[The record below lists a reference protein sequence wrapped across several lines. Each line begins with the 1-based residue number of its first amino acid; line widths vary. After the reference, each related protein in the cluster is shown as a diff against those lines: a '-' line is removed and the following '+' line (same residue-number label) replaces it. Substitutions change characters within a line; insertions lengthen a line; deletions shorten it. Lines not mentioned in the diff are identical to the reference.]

1 MRIKQ
6 FLKKKLPNFLLLFLN
21 KLLLVKRILF
31 WKYQVINCPICKKP
45 TKTFY
50 SGLFPWIFLTCSG
63 CYSLGRQ
70 RIIANYLTNNKKKI
84 EIKSVLHFAAETCL
98 VDFIH
103 KNIDVDRYD
112 KVDFHPEG
120 KNFIPDQGSLPIDIE
135 NIDEVYFK
143 KYDLVICNH
152 VLEHVNFIKAIPNL
166 KKLVKKN
173 GYIFLTFP
181 IIESWEKNYINEKI
195 TSYEDR
201 TLHFQQ
207 FDHLQLF
214 GKEIKSYLSCE
225 NFSLIE
231 HIVFGED
238 TVKYGIAQGE
248 TLFILKRNN

>member
-1 MRIKQ
+1 MMKY
-6 FLKKKLPNFLLLFLN
+6 FFKKKLPKTLLCILHNLLLI
-21 KLLLVKRILF
+21 KRILS
-31 WKYQVINCPICKKP
+31 WRHQVINCPICDQS
-45 TKTFY
+45 TKTCY
-50 SGLFPWIFLTCSG
+50 TGLFPWIFLTCPG
-63 CYSLGRQ
+63 CYSLSRH
-70 RIIANYLTNNKKKI
+70 RIIANFISENKKNLK
-84 EIKSVLHFAAETCL
+84 IKSILHFAAETCL
-98 VDFIH
+98 VDFFH
-103 KNIDVDRYD
+103 RNLNVDNYD
-112 KVDFHPEG
+112 KVDFYPEG

-135 NIDEVYFK
+135 NIDKVYFE

-181 IIESWEKNYINEKI
+181 IIESWSKNYIDKKI

-214 GKEIKSYLSCE
+214 GREIKSYLSCE

-248 TLFILKRNN
+248 TLFILKKIN